1 MSTSLVIPGRLSRYS
16 AAWSDVLT
24 LYGEGSTPVLEVW
37 GRKNSVNVQKV
48 LWCCEE
54 LEIPFR
60 RHNVGGLFG
69 GTREAEYLARNPTGL
84 VPTISDDGLALWE
97 SNTIVRYLS
106 AKHGPGTLWPEDPGA
121 RALAD
126 KWMDYQ
132 LGTLWPAFKDAVLGL
147 IRTPPEQRDQA
158 KISTSVEATAEVLA
172 ILDAHLE
179 DHEYV
184 AGPSLT
190 MGDVVLGSSVYR
202 WLNLDID
209 RPHLSKLQAWH
220 TRLEE
225 RPAYQRT
232 VMVPF
237 AKEDPA
243 RPEE

>member
-1 MSTSLVIPGRLSRYS
+1 
-16 AAWSDVLT
+16 
-24 LYGEGSTPVLEVW
+24 VLEVW
-37 GRKNSVNVQKV
+37 GRKNSFNVQKV

-54 LEIPFR
+54 LEIPIR
-60 RHNVGGLFG
+60 RHDTGGLFG
-69 GTREAEYLARNPTGL
+69 GTREAEYLDRNPTGL
-84 VPTISDDGLALWE
+84 VPTISDDGFALWE

-106 AKHGPGTLWPEDPGA
+106 AKYGSGSLWPEDPKQ
-121 RALAD
+121 RAFAD

-179 DHEYV
+179 EHAYV

-190 MGDVVLGSSVYR
+190 MGDVALGSSVYR

-237 AKEDPA
+237 TKEDPA
-243 RPEE
+243 RPED